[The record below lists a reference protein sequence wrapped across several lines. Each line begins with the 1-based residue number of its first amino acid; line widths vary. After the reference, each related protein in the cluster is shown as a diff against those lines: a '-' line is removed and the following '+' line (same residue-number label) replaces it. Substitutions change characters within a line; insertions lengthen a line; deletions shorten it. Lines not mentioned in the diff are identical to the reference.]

1 MIHHPNEFGC
11 PLTFFYSIRFPN
23 LENEINKFAQANSLS
38 FSAAV
43 NLLVNSAIKDPKLIN
58 PNKKED
64 K

>member
-1 MIHHPNEFGC
+1 MKIVFKKKETPVH
-11 PLTFFYSIRFPN
+11 SIRFPH

-43 NLLVNSAIKDPKLIN
+43 NLLVNSAIKYPKLIN
-58 PNKKED
+58 PHKKED

>member
-1 MIHHPNEFGC
+1 MIKKNET
-11 PLTFFYSIRFPN
+11 PVHSIRFPN

>member
-1 MIHHPNEFGC
+1 MPIH
-11 PLTFFYSIRFPN
+11 SIRFPN
-23 LENEINKFAQANSLS
+23 LENEINKFAQANSSS
-38 FSAAV
+38 FLAAV